1 VGLLSING
9 GYKAITTKYIVV
21 GSKTGR
27 DSELRCFIVI
37 FWGVVILIFGIA
49 LTVANLAFLL
59 VWLFNLQWLV
69 KVYKELAGQQNIKLN
84 GVIMLRKVIIEDNIL
99 RLTQIVVNRLQQGW
113 IVAGGIAFD
122 GQKYLQAMTRS

>member
-1 VGLLSING
+1 VLICVIFLAVGLLSISG

-21 GSKTGR
+21 DSKTGR

-59 VWLFNLQWLV
+59 V
-69 KVYKELAGQQNIKLN
+69 
-84 GVIMLRKVIIEDNIL
+84 
-99 RLTQIVVNRLQQGW
+99 
-113 IVAGGIAFD
+113 
-122 GQKYLQAMTRS
+122 